1 MKNKLLIIA
10 SSFLALLII
19 FFLGR
24 YFFQTQE
31 KKRADFLASENAQ
44 VFIRDYA
51 MTMGSSEAKVHLT
64 EFLDPECE
72 SCRALHPF
80 VKGLLKKYEGKL
92 RLIIRYAPFHG
103 NSKMVVQ
110 ILEAARMQGKYE
122 ETLELLFHYQP
133 AWGSHHD
140 PRPDLIWNYLGL
152 IEGLDIEKLR
162 TDMNAPSIQ
171 KIIEQDILDGEK
183 LEVRKTPTFF
193 VNGKPLENFGLEPL
207 EKLIEDEI
215 KLFY

>member
-1 MKNKLLIIA
+1 MFLVL
-10 SSFLALLII
+10 SSLMSFIII
-19 FFLGR
+19 FFIGKHF
-24 YFFQTQE
+24 YQVQE
-31 KKRADFLASENAQ
+31 KKRADFLASENSQ
-44 VFIRDYA
+44 VFVRDYA
-51 MTMGSSEAKVHLT
+51 MTMGSPEAKVHLT

-72 SCRALHPF
+72 SCRALHPY
-80 VKGLLKKYEGKL
+80 VKEFLKKYEGKL
-92 RLIIRYAPFHG
+92 RVIIRYAPFHG

-162 TDMNAPSIQ
+162 TDMSSASIQ

-193 VNGKPLENFGLEPL
+193 VNGKPLENFGLKPL